1 VVKIEKKPGDL
12 VKAGDVI
19 MQLENMQLRFELA
32 GMKGQLEEAEQ
43 RLSSLRRARFSDS
56 DLVDQLATAEKD
68 RDAKQK
74 LYDDKLKEIDRLTI
88 KAPRDGYIIPMPH
101 KVDRAAKAEGRLAT
115 WAGSPFDDRNMHA
128 TFQPTELIC
137 QIGDPKDLDAVL
149 VIDQSYIDYV
159 REGQAVRVL
168 LEADTQH
175 AYNTK
180 VDEIAENEMKSLPPQ
195 MSTKA
200 GGRMEAKQD
209 PTGQMRPLTT
219 SYQARAR
226 LGDVTG
232 IAQVG
237 LQGQARI
244 YTGWQSIRERVYRAF
259 TKTFHFDL

>member
-1 VVKIEKKPGDL
+1 
-12 VKAGDVI
+12 
-19 MQLENMQLRFELA
+19 
-32 GMKGQLEEAEQ
+32 
-43 RLSSLRRARFSDS
+43 
-56 DLVDQLATAEKD
+56 
-68 RDAKQK
+68 
-74 LYDDKLKEIDRLTI
+74 
-88 KAPRDGYIIPMPH
+88 MPH
-101 KVDRAAKAEGRLAT
+101 KVDRNAKAEGRLAT
-115 WAGSPFDDRNMHA
+115 WSGSPLDEKNMNA
-128 TFQPTELIC
+128 TMQATDLLC

-149 VIDQSYIDYV
+149 VIDQSYVDYV

-175 AYNTK
+175 AYDTK
-180 VDEIAENEMKSLPPQ
+180 IEKIAENEMKALPPQ

-209 PTGQMRPLTT
+209 PSGQMRPLTT
-219 SYQARAR
+219 SYQARAH

-244 YTGWQSIRERVYRAF
+244 YTGWQSIRERLYRAF